1 MALKGSLFSLFV
13 FALLH
18 AISDGA
24 RSIFS
29 VIISKSKHIFITD
42 KKYGHSGPESLKS
55 NKGGLRVEKYDIYR
69 QISERTQGDIYIGVV
84 GPVRTGKSTFIK
96 RFMDLLV
103 IPNIEN
109 VYKKERARDEM
120 PQSAAGR
127 TIMTTEPKFVPNEA
141 VEITVDE
148 NVVMKVRLVD
158 CVGYLVK
165 GALGH
170 IENNAP
176 RMVST
181 PWFDYQ
187 IPFEEAAEIG
197 TRKVINEHSTIG
209 LVVTTDGSITDI
221 PREDYVEAEKRVID
235 EMKATN
241 KPFIVILNSTNPS
254 GAETQRLREELEET
268 YGVPVVALDCM
279 QMRTEDIDML
289 MERLLYEFP
298 ITEIGIGIP
307 GWVEALDDDY
317 HLKVD
322 MINAVREAFRGI
334 SKLREVK
341 PSVGKLAE
349 YDFIKKAY
357 IDRINLGEGN
367 VLIDISTPDGL
378 LYRVLSET
386 TGLDIEGEQQLVKQL
401 KNLARIKRE
410 YERVEYAL
418 HEVKVKGY
426 GIVTPRID
434 ELTLDEPEIIRQGN
448 RFGVRLRASAP
459 SIHMIRADI
468 ETEIA
473 PLVGTE
479 KQSEE
484 LVNYLLK
491 EFENDPTKIWDSN
504 IFGKSLHELVSEGLQ
519 NKLYRM
525 PEDAQLKL
533 QETLQ
538 KIINEGNRGL
548 ICIIL

>member
-1 MALKGSLFSLFV
+1 
-13 FALLH
+13 
-18 AISDGA
+18 
-24 RSIFS
+24 
-29 VIISKSKHIFITD
+29 
-42 KKYGHSGPESLKS
+42 
-55 NKGGLRVEKYDIYR
+55 VEKYDIYQR
-69 QISERTQGDIYIGVV
+69 IAERTQGDIYIGVV

-109 VYKKERARDEM
+109 VYKKERAKDEL

-148 NVVMKVRLVD
+148 NVTMRVRLVD

-170 IENNAP
+170 MENDAP

-181 PWFDYQ
+181 PWYDYQ
-187 IPFEEAAEIG
+187 IPFEEAAETG

-209 LVVTTDGSITDI
+209 LVITTDGSITDI
-221 PREDYVEAEKRVID
+221 DREDYVEAEKRVVT
-235 EMKATN
+235 ELKAIN
-241 KPFIVILNSTNPS
+241 KPFVMVLNSVHPQDS
-254 GAETQRLREELEET
+254 ETLRLREELEEN
-268 YGVPVVALDCM
+268 YGVPVLSVNCA
-279 QMRTEDIDML
+279 QMRLEEIDEI
-289 MERLLYEFP
+289 MERMLFEFP
-298 ITEIGIGIP
+298 VTEIGINLPAWID
-307 GWVEALDDDY
+307 ALDEDY
-317 HLKVD
+317 WLRVD
-322 MINAVREAFRGI
+322 TINAVKEAFQGVE
-334 SKLREVK
+334 KLREIKGAVSK
-341 PSVGKLAE
+341 FQE

-367 VLIDISTPDGL
+367 VLIELDAADGL
-378 LYRVLSET
+378 FYSVLSET
-386 TGLDIEGEQQLVKQL
+386 TGLEIDGDRKLMSLMKE
-401 KNLARIKRE
+401 LARVKKE
-410 YERVEYAL
+410 YDRIEYAL
-418 HEVKVKGY
+418 HEAKVKGY
-426 GIVTPRID
+426 GIVTPQID
-434 ELTLDEPEIIRQGN
+434 ELTLDEPEIIKQGN
-448 RFGVRLRASAP
+448 RFGVKLRASAP
-459 SIHMIRADI
+459 SVHMIRADI

-484 LVNYLLK
+484 LVSYLMR
-491 EFENDPTKIWDSN
+491 EFEGEPGKIWESN
-504 IFGKSLHELVSEGLQ
+504 IFGKSLHELVTEGLY
-519 NKLYRM
+519 NKLSRM

-538 KIINEGNRGL
+538 RIVNEGSGGL